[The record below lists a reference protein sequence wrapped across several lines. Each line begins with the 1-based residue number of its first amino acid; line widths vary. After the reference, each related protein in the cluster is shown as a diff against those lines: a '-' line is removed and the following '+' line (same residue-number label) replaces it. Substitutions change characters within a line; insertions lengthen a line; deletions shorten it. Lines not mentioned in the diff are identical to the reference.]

1 MITKRILETEGT
13 TFFSF
18 SYKCICFFIVSVFL
32 LSCKNEIN
40 NKNEIEK
47 NPLSISFE
55 RFDLKFYNNSP
66 DVIPNLK
73 NEYPFLFPKQFSDSV
88 WINRQKD
95 TLQLLLQDAVINTFS
110 DLSFLEKKTSSLFK
124 YIRHYFPKTKIPRII
139 TLTNNVDYQIKTVYL
154 DSLLLISLDTFL
166 G

>member
-47 NPLSISFE
+47 NPLSVSFE

-73 NEYPFLFPKQFSDSV
+73 NEYPFLFPKQFSDS
-88 WINRQKD
+88 WITRQR
-95 TLQLLLQDAVINTFS
+95 TLQLLLQDAVITAFS
-110 DLSFLEKKTSSLFK
+110 DLSFLEKNINLFK
-124 YIRHYFPKTKIPRII
+124 YIRHYFPKTKIPE
-139 TLTNNVDYQIKTVYL
+139 L
-154 DSLLLISLDTFL
+154 
-166 G
+166 

>member
-1 MITKRILETEGT
+1 MA
-13 TFFSF
+13 
-18 SYKCICFFIVSVFL
+18 SVFL
-32 LSCKNEIN
+32 LSCINEIN

-47 NPLSISFE
+47 KPLSVSFE

-95 TLQLLLQDAVINTFS
+95 SLQLLLQDAVINTFQ
-110 DLSFLEKKTSSLFK
+110 DLSFLEKK
-124 YIRHYFPKTKIPRII
+124 
-139 TLTNNVDYQIKTVYL
+139 NIKF
-154 DSLLLISLDTFL
+154 I
-166 G
+166 

>member
-1 MITKRILETEGT
+1 MKL
-13 TFFSF
+13 
-18 SYKCICFFIVSVFL
+18 K
-32 LSCKNEIN
+32 
-40 NKNEIEK
+40 K

-110 DLSFLEKKTSSLFK
+110 DLSFLEKK
-124 YIRHYFPKTKIPRII
+124 H
-139 TLTNNVDYQIKTVYL
+139 QVYL
-154 DSLLLISLDTFL
+154 NISDIIFL
-166 G
+166 KLKFQEL